1 MITLKLVM
9 IIEVL
14 ILDHFSLNRMR
25 KELTIKETKI
35 KVKNTQIKIIQKIVK
50 THMIQDLKLYL
61 TSAEIQI
68 HNQVVVNKIKLLVN
82 IVQKLIITIMKE

>member
-1 MITLKLVM
+1 M